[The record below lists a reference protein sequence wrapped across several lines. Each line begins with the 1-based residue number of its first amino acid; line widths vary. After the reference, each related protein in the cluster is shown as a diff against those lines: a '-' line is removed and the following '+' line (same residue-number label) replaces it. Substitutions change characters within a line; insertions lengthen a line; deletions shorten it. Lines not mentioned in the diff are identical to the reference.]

1 MRHDRDDTDRLDSEL
16 EQHQTGGQR
25 LSESDVRRADR
36 LDDGELSEDERLPGD
51 DD

>member
-1 MRHDRDDTDRLDSEL
+1 MKHERDDTDRLSDEL
-16 EQHQTGGQR
+16 ERRQTGGQR
-25 LSESDVRRADR
+25 LSEGDVRSSDR